1 MYELLEEQDK
11 ISEILFNLEDK
22 QQTNTEEY
30 QTYLEKFDDLQE
42 KIENERWNRNQP
54 I

>member
-1 MYELLEEQDK
+1 MYELLEQQEE

-30 QTYLEKFDDLQE
+30 QIYLEKFND
-42 KIENERWNRNQP
+42 
-54 I
+54 

>member
-1 MYELLEEQDK
+1 MYELLEQQEE

-30 QTYLEKFDDLQE
+30 QIYLEKFNDLQE